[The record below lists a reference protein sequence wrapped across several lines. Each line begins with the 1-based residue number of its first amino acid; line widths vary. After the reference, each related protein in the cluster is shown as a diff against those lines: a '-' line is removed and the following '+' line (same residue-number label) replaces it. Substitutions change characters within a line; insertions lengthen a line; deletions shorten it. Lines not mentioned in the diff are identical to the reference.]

1 MGLCKFNFYFMI
13 ADFASQRYEHSQ
25 NFDRLRKINNKSVSM
40 SLTVTGNLSK
50 LHSNLDSDQN
60 GQVQYSLP
68 VGDQL
73 IELNHY
79 IGQIISLNHTGNI
92 FCSSCGKK
100 TKKSYSQGHCFICM
114 KKLASCDMCIMKPET
129 CHYDQ
134 GTCREPKW
142 GEANCMVDHFVY
154 LSNTSSI
161 KVGITRHTQIPTRW
175 IDQGATQ
182 GLPIFKVKTR
192 YISGLIEVELA
203 KHIADKTNWRTLL
216 KEDGKP
222 IALEEKF
229 AELLPLVESTIKSI
243 RQEFGEDAIQILS
256 DDITPIHYPVDEHP
270 VKITSHNFDK
280 NPIVSGVLKGIKGQY
295 LILDTGVINIRKF
308 TSYEITFD
316 Q

>member
-1 MGLCKFNFYFMI
+1 
-13 ADFASQRYEHSQ
+13 
-25 NFDRLRKINNKSVSM
+25 M
-40 SLTVTGNLSK
+40 SFTITGTLSK
-50 LHSNLDSDQN
+50 LRSSLDSQQN
-60 GQVQYSLP
+60 NQVQYGLP
-68 VGDQL
+68 VGDDVIDL
-73 IELNHY
+73 MPY
-79 IGQIISLNHTGNI
+79 IGKEITLIHSGNI
-92 FCSSCGKK
+92 FCSACGKK
-100 TKKSYSQGHCFICM
+100 TKKSYSQGHCYVCM

-129 CHYDQ
+129 CHYDE

-142 GEANCMVDHFVY
+142 GEANCMVDHYVY

-222 IALEEKF
+222 IALEDKF
-229 AELLPLVESTIKSI
+229 AELLPHIVTVIESIK
-243 RQEFGEDAIQILS
+243 QEHGDDAIKILS
-256 DDITPIHYPVDEHP
+256 GEITPIEYPVEQHP
-270 VKITSHNFDK
+270 VKIVSHNFDK
-280 NPIVSGVLKGIKGQY
+280 NPVVSGILQGIKGQY

-308 TSYEITFD
+308 GSYEVTFSD
-316 Q
+316 